1 MIDLHCHLLPGIDDG
16 AKTIDDSIAMA
27 KYAVESGITHSVLTP
42 HLHLSRYE
50 NFANDIRDARD
61 ELASSLNRMNIPL
74 KLGYA
79 AEVRICPEI
88 MIWIDKN
95 KIPFLG
101 TYEGYKVMLVE
112 MPHNQLLPGWDNLF
126 RWLLNNKVRPMIAH
140 PERNKEIMA
149 MNEKVIPLVNAGA
162 LIQLTAGSVAGKFGE
177 ASTKTAEFIL
187 KQDLCTI
194 LASDA
199 HNLKHRPP
207 TLEEG
212 RQQVEQLIGE
222 SKSWDMVVNI
232 PQQISAIQ
240 FQS

>member
-16 AKTIDDSIAMA
+16 AKTVDDSIALA
-27 KYAVESGITHSVLTP
+27 RHAVESGITHSVVTP

-61 ELASSLNRMNIPL
+61 ELASTLSDLNIPL
-74 KLGYA
+74 TLGYA

-88 MIWIDKN
+88 MIWIDK
-95 KIPFLG
+95 KQIPFLG
-101 TYEGYKVMLVE
+101 TYEGHKVMLVE

-126 RWLLNNKVRPMIAH
+126 RWLISKNIRPMIAH

-149 MNEKVIPLVNAGA
+149 TNEKILPLVNAGA
-162 LIQLTAGSVAGKFGE
+162 LVQLTAGAVAGKFGQ
-177 ASTKTAEFIL
+177 ASMETAQFIL
-187 KQDLCTI
+187 KQGLCTV

-207 TLEEG
+207 ALEEG
-212 RQQVEQLIGE
+212 RKEVEQLLGE
-222 SKSWDMVVNI
+222 SKSWDLVLNI
-232 PQQISAIQ
+232 PREITAIQ
-240 FQS
+240 FLD